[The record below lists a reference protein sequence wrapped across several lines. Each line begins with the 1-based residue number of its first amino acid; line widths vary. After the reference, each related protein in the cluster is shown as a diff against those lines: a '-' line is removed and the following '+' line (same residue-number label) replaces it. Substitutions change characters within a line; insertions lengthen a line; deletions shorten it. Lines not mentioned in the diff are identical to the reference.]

1 MPLLTRLCLRA
12 GLGWLILALGA
23 GLWLAIS
30 PGSAPPGLRPT
41 WIHLITVGWIT
52 NLIFGVAHWMFPR
65 ASKEQPRGQVFWGWV
80 AFGGLNAG
88 LLLRALAES
97 FPGPSAPALLEAA
110 AVFQLG
116 AGLAFAIHIWPR
128 LTAR

>member
-12 GLGWLILALGA
+12 GLGWLVIALTA
-23 GLWLAIS
+23 GLWLAVS
-30 PGSAPPGLRPT
+30 PGNAPPGLRPT

-65 ASKEQPRGQVFWGWV
+65 ASREQPRGPVFWGWV

-97 FPGPSAPALLEAA
+97 FPEASAPALLEAA

>member
-12 GLGWLILALGA
+12 GLGWLVIALGA
-23 GLWLAIS
+23 GLWLAVS
-30 PGSAPPGLRPT
+30 PGGAPPGLRPT

-65 ASKEQPRGQVFWGWV
+65 ASKEHPRGQVVWGWI

-88 LLLRALAES
+88 LVFRALAEP
-97 FPGPSAPALLEAA
+97 FPGPSAPALLEAS
-110 AVFQLG
+110 AVFQLA